1 MKYYEFTE
9 PYYALIQAENREEAL
24 QKYAAS
30 IGEESVSDLEEETLD
45 TLKELSEEEA
55 WGAFIK
61 GVSEDGTEIPI
72 EEKKEYFHASGT
84 EFLLIDGA
92 VL

>member
-1 MKYYEFTE
+1 MKYYEFNE
-9 PYYALIQAENREEAL
+9 PYYALIQAENQEVAI
-24 QKYAAS
+24 QHYAAS
-30 IGEESVSDLEEETLD
+30 IGEESVTDLEEVTLD

-55 WGAFIK
+55 WEVFIK
-61 GVSEDGTEIPI
+61 GVSEDGTEISL
-72 EEKKEYFHASGT
+72 EEKKEYFRASGT